1 MRIFF
6 LVEIDFRS
14 SEINIQ
20 RRLCILFLYIVINY
34 FYIIIYFRSLSY
46 DRPKNEL
53 LIGKGNEWVWQ
64 QY

>member
-46 DRPKNEL
+46 DRLKNGL
-53 LIGKGNEWVWQ
+53 LIGKGNEQVWQ

>member
-6 LVEIDFRS
+6 LVEIDFRL
-14 SEINIQ
+14 SEINM
-20 RRLCILFLYIVINY
+20 VINY

-46 DRPKNEL
+46 DRLKNEL
-53 LIGKGNEWVWQ
+53 LIGKGNEQVWQ